1 MWTTHE
7 TDDNVAGAV
16 KNTQPNIKRKT
27 WHFMLSE
34 VLCQDKCLN

>member
-1 MWTTHE
+1 MRTTHE
-7 TDDNVAGAV
+7 TDDIAGAV
-16 KNTQPNIKRKT
+16 KNTQDNIKRKT